1 MFKQLE
7 GLAVWAPVILR
18 VFLGLLFFIHGSQKM
33 FGAWGGAGVVGT
45 AAFFEKFGIFP
56 GLFWAWVVTI
66 VEFFGGVF
74 LIFGLLTRIAAG
86 LLVIDMLVAVIK
98 VHWPVFIWLNRG
110 YEFPL
115 TLAVIALTVFFWG
128 PGTAS
133 IDKATGIEKSS

>member
-1 MFKQLE
+1 MFKPVAE
-7 GLAVWAPVILR
+7 LAVWAPVILR

-33 FGAWGGAGVVGT
+33 FGAFGGAGIAGT

-56 GLFWAWVVTI
+56 GLFWTWVVTI
-66 VEFFGGVF
+66 VEFFGGIFLVF
-74 LIFGLLTRIAAG
+74 GFLTRIAAG
-86 LLVIDMLVAVIK
+86 LLVIDMLVAIAR
-98 VHWPVFIWLNRG
+98 VHWPNFIWFKGG

-133 IDKATGIEKSS
+133 IDKATGLEK